1 MTQFFS
7 TVNAYKSRHRL
18 SISNENLGSEL
29 RHALNIKYT
38 LDFKDLVG
46 TKELVKYLI
55 NHFNLIYMLKL

>member
-7 TVNAYKSRHRL
+7 TVNAYKSRYRL

-29 RHALNIKYT
+29 RHALSIKYT

-55 NHFNLIYMLKL
+55 NHFKLIYMLKL